1 MVAPMSDMLEMIR
14 TLGDQLR
21 WARDLQVPVVPS
33 SSEVLVG
40 GMGGSGI
47 AGDFG
52 AALATGTQGR
62 VAVHKGYAPL
72 PGWAARVRPTM
83 IAASYSGNTEETL
96 DMVAAAEDAGLPI
109 VTVTTGGQL
118 AELSTRNGWPSIAVP
133 PGLQP
138 RAAVGYM
145 AGAVARLLETLGVL
159 PDQTAA
165 LDESADLVDAATT
178 EGSETWDLAQ
188 GLAKALVG
196 RITIVYGGGPVSA
209 TAAQRWKTQI
219 NENAKMPA
227 WWSVL
232 PELDHNE
239 IVGWETLP
247 SVTRDLIGIVAL
259 TDVADHPRVRSR
271 LDHTSELTRYA
282 VPWPGEVPSR
292 GESELARLMSL
303 TVCGDLVSFMLA
315 GEAGV
320 DPVPV
325 DTIEKLK
332 KLLVKD

>member
-1 MVAPMSDMLEMIR
+1 MSEMLDMIR
-14 TLGDQLR
+14 TLGDQIR
-21 WARDLQVPVVPS
+21 WARDLEVPDLPANH
-33 SSEVLVG
+33 EILVG

-52 AALATGTQGR
+52 AALVTGTVGR
-62 VAVHKGYAPL
+62 VAVHKGYSPL
-72 PGWAARVRPTM
+72 PGWAQRVKPTV

-96 DMVAAAEDAGLPI
+96 DLVEAAAVAGLPI
-109 VTVTTGGQL
+109 VTVTTGGRL
-118 AELSTRNGWPSIAVP
+118 AELSARNAWPTIAVP
-133 PGLQP
+133 VGLQP
-138 RAAVGYM
+138 RAAVGYL
-145 AGAVARLLETLGVL
+145 AGALARLLNTLGIV

-165 LDESADLVDAATT
+165 LDEAADLVDAATT
-178 EGSETWDLAQ
+178 EGSEPWDMAQ
-188 GLAKALVG
+188 SLAKELVG
-196 RITIVYGGGPVSA
+196 RVTVVYGGGPISS

-227 WWSVL
+227 WWSVF

-247 SVTRDLIGIVAL
+247 SMTRESIGVVAL
-259 TDVADHPRVRSR
+259 TDVADHERVRAR
-271 LDHTSELTRYA
+271 LEHTSQLTEFA
-282 VPWPGEVPSR
+282 VPWLAEVSAR

-303 TVCGDLVSFMLA
+303 TVSGDLVSYMLA

-325 DTIEKLK
+325 ETIEKLK

>member
-1 MVAPMSDMLEMIR
+1 MSEMLDMIR
-14 TLGDQLR
+14 TLGDQIR
-21 WARDLQVPVVPS
+21 WARDLAAPDLAANPD
-33 SSEVLVG
+33 VLVG

-52 AALATGTQGR
+52 AALTTGTEGR
-62 VAVHKGYAPL
+62 VAVQKGYSPL
-72 PGWAARVRPTM
+72 PGWVHRVKPTV

-96 DMVAAAEDAGLPI
+96 DLVDAAGAAGLPI

-118 AELSTRNGWPSIAVP
+118 GDLSARNSWPTIAVP
-133 PGLQP
+133 TGLQP
-138 RAAVGYM
+138 RAAVGYL
-145 AGAVARLLETLGVL
+145 AGAVSRLLVTLGVL

-165 LDESADLVDAATT
+165 LDEAADLVDAATT
-178 EGSETWDLAQ
+178 EASETWDAAH
-188 GLAKALVG
+188 GLANGLVG
-196 RITIVYGGGPVSA
+196 RVTIVYGGGPISA

-247 SVTRDLIGIVAL
+247 SLTRDVIGIVSL
-259 TDVADHPRVRSR
+259 TDIGDHSRVRDR
-271 LDHTSELTRYA
+271 LDYTSQLTEVA
-282 VPWPGEVPSR
+282 VPWIGEVRAR
-292 GESELARLMSL
+292 GDSEFARLMSL
-303 TVCGDLVSFMLA
+303 TVSGDLVSYMLA

-320 DPVPV
+320 DAVPV
-325 DTIEKLK
+325 ETIEKLK

>member
-1 MVAPMSDMLEMIR
+1 MSEMLGMIR

-21 WARDLQVPVVPS
+21 WARDLEVPDLAPS
-33 SSEVLVG
+33 AEILVG

-52 AALATGTQGR
+52 AALTANSDGR
-62 VAVHKGYAPL
+62 VAVHKGYSPL
-72 PGWAARVRPTM
+72 PGWATRVKPAM
-83 IAASYSGNTEETL
+83 VAASYSGNTEETL
-96 DMVAAAEDAGLPI
+96 DLVGAAAEAGLSI
-109 VTVTTGGQL
+109 TTITTGGRL
-118 AELSTRNGWPSIAVP
+118 AELSAQNGWPSVALP
-133 PGLQP
+133 TGLQP
-138 RAAVGYM
+138 RAAVGYL
-145 AGAVARLLETLGVL
+145 AGTVARLLTSFGAL
-159 PDQTAA
+159 PDQKSA
-165 LDESADLVDAATT
+165 LDEAADLVDAATV
-178 EGSETWDLAQ
+178 EGSETWSMASD
-188 GLAKALVG
+188 LAKALVG
-196 RITIVYGGGPVSA
+196 RITIIYGGGPLSG

-247 SVTRDLIGIVAL
+247 RITRELIGIVAL
-259 TDVADHPRVRSR
+259 TDAADHPRVRSR
-271 LDHTSELTRYA
+271 LDHTSALSEFA
-282 VPWPGEVPSR
+282 VPWLAEVPAR
-292 GESELARLMSL
+292 GESELARLLSL
-303 TVCGDLVSFMLA
+303 TVAGDLVSWMLA

-325 DTIEKLK
+325 VTIEKLK

>member
-1 MVAPMSDMLEMIR
+1 MSEMLDMIR
-14 TLGDQLR
+14 TLGDQIR
-21 WARDLQVPVVPS
+21 WARDLDIPDLPANQ
-33 SSEVLVG
+33 EVLVG

-52 AALATGTQGR
+52 AALATATPGR
-62 VAVHKGYAPL
+62 VAVHKGYSPL
-72 PGWAARVRPTM
+72 PGWAQRVKPTVV
-83 IAASYSGNTEETL
+83 AASYSGNTEETL
-96 DMVAAAEDAGLPI
+96 DLVGSADGAGLPI
-109 VTVTTGGQL
+109 VTVTTGGRL
-118 AELSTRNGWPSIAVP
+118 AELSAQKAWPTIAVP
-133 PGLQP
+133 TGLQP
-138 RAAVGYM
+138 RAAVGYL
-145 AGAVARLLETLGVL
+145 GGVVARILNALGVL

-165 LDESADLVDAATT
+165 LDEAADLVDAAAT
-178 EGSETWDLAQ
+178 EGSETWDMAQ
-188 GLAKALVG
+188 ELAKGLVG
-196 RITIVYGGGPVSA
+196 RITVVYGGGPISA

-247 SVTRDLIGIVAL
+247 SMTRDAIGIVAL
-259 TDVADHPRVRSR
+259 TDVADHERVQAR
-271 LDHTSELTRYA
+271 LGHTSQLTEFA
-282 VPWPGEVPSR
+282 VPWLGLVPAR
-292 GESELARLMSL
+292 GDSELARLMSL
-303 TVCGDLVSFMLA
+303 TVSGDLVSYMLA

-325 DTIEKLK
+325 ETIEKLK

>member
-1 MVAPMSDMLEMIR
+1 MSEMLDMIR
-14 TLGDQLR
+14 TLGDQIR
-21 WARDLQVPVVPS
+21 WARDLDVPDLPANH
-33 SSEVLVG
+33 EVLVG

-52 AALATGTQGR
+52 AALATRTPGR
-62 VAVHKGYAPL
+62 VAVHKGYSPL
-72 PGWAARVRPTM
+72 PGWVHRVRPTVV
-83 IAASYSGNTEETL
+83 AASYSGNTEETL
-96 DMVAAAEDAGLPI
+96 DLVAAADALGLPI
-109 VTVTTGGQL
+109 VTITTGGRL
-118 AELSTRNGWPSIAVP
+118 AELSAQNAWPTMAVP
-133 PGLQP
+133 TGLQP
-138 RAAVGYM
+138 RAAVGYL
-145 AGAVARLLETLGVL
+145 GGGVARILNKLGVL

-165 LDESADLVDAATT
+165 LDEAADLVDAAVT

-188 GLAKALVG
+188 GLAKSLVG
-196 RITIVYGGGPVSA
+196 RVTVVYGGGPISA

-247 SVTRDLIGIVAL
+247 SMTRDMIGIVAL
-259 TDVADHPRVRSR
+259 TDVADHERVRAR
-271 LDHTSELTRYA
+271 LDHTSQLTEFA
-282 VPWPGEVPSR
+282 VPWLGAVPSQ
-292 GESELARLMSL
+292 GDSELARLMSL
-303 TVCGDLVSFMLA
+303 TVSGDLVSYLLA

-325 DTIEKLK
+325 ETIEKLK

>member
-1 MVAPMSDMLEMIR
+1 MSEMLDMIR
-14 TLGDQLR
+14 TLGDQIR
-21 WARDLQVPVVPS
+21 WARDLAVPDLPANH
-33 SSEVLVG
+33 EILVG

-52 AALATGTQGR
+52 AALATGTLGR

-72 PGWAARVRPTM
+72 PGWAQRVKPTVV
-83 IAASYSGNTEETL
+83 AASYSGNTEETL
-96 DMVAAAEDAGLPI
+96 DLVEAAAAAGLPI
-109 VTVTTGGQL
+109 VTVTTGGRL
-118 AELSTRNGWPSIAVP
+118 AELSARNAWPTIAVP
-133 PGLQP
+133 AGLQP
-138 RAAVGYM
+138 RAAVGYL
-145 AGAVARLLETLGVL
+145 AGAVARLLNTLGIL

-165 LDESADLVDAATT
+165 LDEAADLVDAATT
-178 EGSETWDLAQ
+178 EGSETWDMAQ
-188 GLAKALVG
+188 GLAKGLVG
-196 RITIVYGGGPVSA
+196 RVTVVYGGGPISS

-247 SVTRDLIGIVAL
+247 SMTRESIGVVAL
-259 TDVADHPRVRSR
+259 TDVADHERVRAR
-271 LDHTSELTRYA
+271 LDHTSQLTEFA
-282 VPWPGEVPSR
+282 VPWLAEVSAR

-303 TVCGDLVSFMLA
+303 TVSGDLVSYMLA
-315 GEAGV
+315 VEAGV

-325 DTIEKLK
+325 ETIEKLK